1 STITRHPHLFPV
13 GAHVQRNVETEDA
26 LLQAIRIFV
35 SGYIALVGPPG
46 TGKSTLL
53 QTCLATEINLRVIR
67 YLAYVPGT
75 GQGIGRGEADD
86 FLDDVASQLKKTG
99 LQGVRFRNNTS
110 SERREHF
117 SVLLQQAGNRYQQ
130 DQIRTLIVV
139 DGLDHVPREENPQ
152 HSFLAELPLPASI
165 PDGVLFV
172 LGTQRLD
179 LQDLKPSVR
188 DQADATGRK
197 VVVSPLKRKAVHRM
211 ADLLNLDTSVDRDQ
225 IFELSHGHPLV
236 ARYLIEAL
244 READGNRRLEIL
256 GGSIRFEGDLETI
269 YESAWRDIKD
279 DDRAR
284 SVLDYIARAEGP
296 IPLTLLIQAVPEP
309 DIERALKAA
318 RHLLVKSSQGW
329 SVFHNSFRLY
339 IIRKPYLR
347 LDEVDAGY
355 SARIYRQ
362 LANLARSAPNDTP
375 QRWLELRYLARAQ
388 DHAAVLQLAQPTRFR
403 EQFAQMRPF
412 SELLGDIRL
421 AFASAAK
428 SQKLDATVAMRL
440 PLAQDEIDRRSTTL
454 ENAPYLAKALL
465 AIGDLDAAQACAEE
479 YGNEGYEVVDAL
491 LAAGEA
497 ARAKNLFEK
506 LEPLQQLLTGRLDLH
521 NILHDQEKFVQWAR
535 RVIHFRDLEQIKRA
549 IDSLSNARFDLDVG
563 HREKM
568 VTQLVEELRQEVVL
582 AMIAADPDIDIV
594 RIINGM
600 DLRIELQPTLLL
612 HAGLSAHEQ
621 GLHEKS
627 MELFKRAIDHKQF
640 LKAPNGWR
648 RSMALIAAN
657 SSEIHMAQRIF
668 DSLAVPAIALLDNE
682 TDDNI
687 PEYLLRAVMEHA
699 QLSALLGRPETAVE
713 PSKCAILRPLQL
725 YACAV
730 GTLQGEVQTCSS
742 TITRGDVARLTARVL
757 SYLAQVTPQGS
768 DDFFAISQIIKAAP
782 VLGKTLLQT
791 ADLCGKEEFSL
802 VLAEFDHAFEGA
814 DEKHGIRASLRREI
828 ALEIYRINEDAK
840 EASRRLEPSVV
851 LLREDTPGAQVD
863 GLAMLATA
871 FSQTGNQTRARELLD
886 QVLKESLGND
896 RPAKK
901 DPLYDTWLKLLVR
914 ADIADPTRRGK
925 RVSFL
930 MRQVAG
936 MMETEGRD
944 SAYRLASPLIA
955 EAVLHDAR
963 TGFEAARALSDKST
977 IGWPNMI
984 DALLLGTVKR
994 RPDLAMVCGI
1004 TWCSLALPYYKE
1016 PYFRERHL
1024 GEFIDAAVNAVSA
1037 SEIDNLVETL
1047 RAAIEAESRAHER
1060 SVLLQKLRLAAQKRS
1075 HTSTVLDTA
1084 LQRWT
1089 AESPSARHSDTAMEY
1104 DEIKSLNDLKL
1115 AFEHDDNPDSPGYMA
1130 SSAFYRLAPDAD
1142 FQTASDMFDQWTIL
1156 QKDSRARFLLVDLAL
1171 DAGHKDYARRLV
1183 ANYVAGSDERA
1194 TWTEWTGGG
1203 MLRDFRARVKLDGPD
1218 VHPQAY
1224 RHFVDALATGGESID
1239 SVLLEID
1246 EILLVISHTPDWP
1259 AIWDLLAEQLATT
1272 REYAIGHPFDVN
1284 RTDMSDEEM
1293 MATLFRWAA
1302 SMPLSEMQRHVRIG
1316 ALMLSSSPGGK
1327 RIFQCLIGMLLDG
1340 TDDEPAEAMQ
1350 LMLQDTQEIQD
1361 IVLREKV
1368 AALIDHPDYAVAE
1381 AASILSK
1388 HWGIATF
1395 MTRSELSPFYSFI
1408 LEIQDNNFEAP
1419 TFVDASSGKIFTE
1432 NPMDWTTFRSLIKR
1446 LARRHVTIAHI
1457 QHRSRMFI
1465 GQWGGLKYFGKM
1477 ATDQLIANL
1486 DRTGMR
1492 IQFFWRPQVT
1502 VTARSL
1508 RHVAGELRRAG
1519 MITNDE
1525 ISWLLHL
1532 MNYPAPTLPQIV
1544 PVPRPQFM
1552 PRPTA
1557 ESAWSG
1563 SDAGEKW
1570 MHGVDGDT
1578 VLLTTS
1584 NEKVIAEISTF
1595 EIYEF
1600 RRARF
1605 KMERIRAPFLQVGNH
1620 VGITGWLGLLPKALW
1635 VNGFHAVSNELA
1647 PTFVRS
1653 LSISFWPEIP
1663 GYKFIIC
1670 PNWLHRLG
1678 WRMHPNNWQ
1687 IYLDCFGQIVARM
1700 VWWRDG
1706 GPVDVEEDVI
1716 WGEGVYL
1723 SVTTTGLAQ
1732 IEKTIHR
1739 KLSVLTHACRKFEP
1753 TDGESFVRM
1762 ASGEG

>member
-1 STITRHPHLFPV
+1 
-13 GAHVQRNVETEDA
+13 
-26 LLQAIRIFV
+26 
-35 SGYIALVGPPG
+35 
-46 TGKSTLL
+46 
-53 QTCLATEINLRVIR
+53 
-67 YLAYVPGT
+67 
-75 GQGIGRGEADD
+75 
-86 FLDDVASQLKKTG
+86 
-99 LQGVRFRNNTS
+99 
-110 SERREHF
+110 
-117 SVLLQQAGNRYQQ
+117 
-130 DQIRTLIVV
+130 
-139 DGLDHVPREENPQ
+139 
-152 HSFLAELPLPASI
+152 
-165 PDGVLFV
+165 
-172 LGTQRLD
+172 
-179 LQDLKPSVR
+179 
-188 DQADATGRK
+188 
-197 VVVSPLKRKAVHRM
+197 M
-211 ADLLNLDTSVDRDQ
+211 
-225 IFELSHGHPLV
+225 
-236 ARYLIEAL
+236 

-284 SVLDYIARAEGP
+284 SMLDYIARAEGP
-296 IPLTLLIQAVPEP
+296 IPLTLLVQAVPEP

-355 SARIYRQ
+355 SARIYHE
-362 LANLARSAPNDTP
+362 LANLARSAQNDTP

-388 DHAAVLQLAQPTRFR
+388 DHAAVLKLAQPTPQRWLELRYLARAQDHAAVLKLAQPTRFR

-428 SQKLDATVAMRL
+428 SQEQDTTVAMRL
-440 PLAQDEIDRRSTTL
+440 LLAQDEIDRRSTTL
-454 ENAPYLAKALL
+454 ENAPYLTKALL
-465 AIGDLDAAQACAEE
+465 AIGGLDAAQVCAEE

-491 LAAGEA
+491 LVAGEA
-497 ARAKNLFEK
+497 VCAKNLFEK

-521 NILHDQEKFVQWAR
+521 NILHDQAKFVQWAR

-549 IDSLSNARFDLDVG
+549 IDSLSNARFDLEVG
-563 HREKM
+563 HREEM
-568 VTQLVEELRQEVVL
+568 VTQLVDDLRQEVVL

-594 RIINGM
+594 KIINDM
-600 DLRIELQPTLLL
+600 DLRIELQPTLLV
-612 HAGLSAHEQ
+612 HAGLSAHKQ

-627 MELFKRAIDHKQF
+627 KELFNRAIDHEQF
-640 LKAPNGWR
+640 LEVPNNLR

-668 DSLAVPAIALLDNE
+668 DGLAVPAIALLDNE

-713 PSKCAILRPLQL
+713 PPRRAILRPLQL

-730 GTLQGEVQTCSS
+730 GTLLGKVQTCSS
-742 TITRGDVARLTARVL
+742 TITRGEVARLTARVL

-802 VLAEFDHAFEGA
+802 VLAEFDHAFEGTV
-814 DEKHGIRASLRREI
+814 EKHGIRASLRREI
-828 ALEIYRINEDAK
+828 AMEIYRINEDAK

-863 GLAMLATA
+863 GLAMLAIA
-871 FSQTGNQTRARELLD
+871 FAQTGNQTRARDLLD
-886 QVLKESLGND
+886 QVFKESLGND

-901 DPLYDTWLKLLVR
+901 DYLYDTWLKLLVR
-914 ADIADPTRRGK
+914 ADTADPTRRGK
-925 RVSFL
+925 RVAFL

-955 EAVLHDAR
+955 EAALHDAR
-963 TGFEAARALSDKST
+963 TGFEVARALSDKST

-994 RPDLAMVCGI
+994 RPNLAMVCGI
-1004 TWCSLALPYYKE
+1004 TWCSLALPYYRE

-1037 SEIDNLVETL
+1037 SEIDTLVETL
-1047 RAAIEAESRAHER
+1047 RAAIEAESRTHER
-1060 SVLLQKLRLAAQKRS
+1060 SVLLQKLRLVAQKRS
-1075 HTSTVLDTA
+1075 HTSTALDAA

-1089 AESPSARHSDTAMEY
+1089 AESPPARHSYTVMQY
-1104 DEIKSLNDLKL
+1104 DEIKNLADLKI
-1115 AFEHDDNPDSPGYMA
+1115 AFEQEDNPDGPGHMA
-1130 SSAFYRLAPDAD
+1130 SHAFCRLAPDAD
-1142 FQTASDMFDQWTIL
+1142 FEATSDLFERWQMIQ
-1156 QKDSRARFLLVDLAL
+1156 QDSRARFLLVDLAL
-1171 DAGHKDYARRLV
+1171 NAGREDYARRLV
-1183 ANYVAGSDERA
+1183 GEYETNPDERA
-1194 TWTEWTGGG
+1194 TWTEWNGGG
-1203 MLRDFRARVKLDGPD
+1203 TLRHFRARVKLDGPSI
-1218 VHPQAY
+1218 HPQAY
-1224 RHFVDALATGGESID
+1224 KHFVDSLAAGRESIS

-1246 EILLVISHTPDWP
+1246 NILPVITQTPDWP
-1259 AIWDLLAEQLATT
+1259 AIWDFLAEQLAAT
-1272 REYAIGHPFDVN
+1272 REYAIGHPFDVS

-1302 SMPLSEMQRHVRIG
+1302 SMPLSEMQRHVRVG

-1327 RIFQCLIGMLLDG
+1327 SIFQCLIGMLLDG

-1368 AALIDHPDYAVAE
+1368 AALTDHPDYAVAE

-1388 HWGIATF
+1388 RWGIATF
-1395 MTRSELSPFYSFI
+1395 ITQSELSPFYSFI
-1408 LEIQDNNFEAP
+1408 LETQDNNFEAP
-1419 TFVDASSGKIFTE
+1419 TFVDEGSGEIFTE

-1446 LARRHVTIAHI
+1446 LARQKVTIAHI

-1465 GQWGGLKYFGKM
+1465 EQWDGLKDFGKM
-1477 ATDQLIANL
+1477 ATDQIIANL
-1486 DRTGMR
+1486 ARTEMR
-1492 IQFFWRPQVT
+1492 IQFFRRPQVT
-1502 VTARSL
+1502 VTARAL

-1532 MNYPAPTLPQIV
+1532 MNYPAPTLTSIAPT
-1544 PVPRPQFM
+1544 PRPQFI
-1552 PRPTA
+1552 PRPAA
-1557 ESAWSG
+1557 ESAWTG

-1570 MHGVDGDT
+1570 IHGVDDDT

-1595 EIYEF
+1595 EIHEF

-1605 KMERIRAPFLQVGNH
+1605 KMERIRAPFLQVGNQI
-1620 VGITGWLGLLPKALW
+1620 GITGWLDLLPKALW
-1635 VNGFHAVSNELA
+1635 VNGFRAVTDELA

-1653 LSISFWPEIP
+1653 LSISLWLEVP
-1663 GYKFIIC
+1663 GYQFIIC

-1687 IYLDCFGQIVARM
+1687 IYLDHSGQIVARM

-1706 GPVDVEEDVI
+1706 GPVDVEEEVI

-1723 SVTTTGLAQ
+1723 SVTATGLAQ
-1732 IEKTIHR
+1732 IEKAIHH
-1739 KLSVLTHACRKFEP
+1739 KLPVLTHACRTFDPISDNHKP
-1753 TDGESFVRM
+1753 LVRT